1 MVTTCTT
8 YCNCNMPTV
17 YSYVPY
23 YSYIYRDYVLNIKRL
38 VSSVRYGL
46 SLYDKMQ
53 INKHLGS
60 YAIAQS
66 VSAVAEVRC
75 LANSCEICS
84 GKRGTRQNF
93 RRILHGSQTIPTMLG
108 IHLYLITNLT
118 SRTNGRGLRTFNI
131 AMLRRVLESN
141 GQKSIR
147 AHCVLFVLKGLLL

>member
-1 MVTTCTT
+1 MFRTIHT
-8 YCNCNMPTV
+8 
-17 YSYVPY
+17 
-23 YSYIYRDYVLNIKRL
+23 IYRDYFLNIKRL

-60 YAIAQS
+60 YAMAQA
-66 VSAVAEVRC
+66 VSLRPYRGGQVRC

-93 RRILHGSQTIPTMLG
+93 RRILHGSQIIPTMLG
-108 IHLYLITNLT
+108 IRPYLITNLT
-118 SRTNGRGLRTFNI
+118 SRTSGRGLRTFNI

-147 AHCVLFVLKGLLL
+147 AHCILLVLKGLLL